1 MKKPAVHLTLQGKGG
16 VGKSFVS
23 SLVAQYL
30 LGKGEAITCIDTDP
44 VNATF
49 EGYKALKARRIE
61 LIEEGNVLNQRK
73 FDEMMELI
81 LTEPGTF
88 VVDNG
93 ASSYLPLSSYMVENG
108 VVEMLGE
115 AGKSVV
121 VHTVV
126 TGGQAIADTLNG
138 LHALCSNL
146 PSDARIIVWL
156 NEFFGDIHK
165 DGKSFEEMRV
175 YSTHKERIHGI
186 VRIPRQTSQTFG
198 VDTQKM
204 LDKKLTFA
212 EVKNDSE
219 FGIMSKQRLAQ
230 VQRVIF
236 EQLDAVL

>member
-1 MKKPAVHLTLQGKGG
+1 MNKPAVHLTLQGKGG

-30 LGKGEAITCIDTDP
+30 ESKGQTISCIDTDP

-49 EGYKALKARRIE
+49 EGYAALKARRIE

-81 LTEPGTF
+81 LTQPGTF

-108 VVEMLGE
+108 VVDMIGE
-115 AGKSVV
+115 AGKTVI

-138 LHALCSNL
+138 LNSLCVNL

-156 NEFFGDIHK
+156 NEFFGDIQAEGKTFEQMKVYGRHK
-165 DGKSFEEMRV
+165 D
-175 YSTHKERIHGI
+175 RIHGI

-198 VDTQKM
+198 VDIQKM

-212 EVKNDSE
+212 EVKADND